1 MDGANIEEH
10 LRAFLVGALITWLV
24 LDFGTK
30 RRYKKFKKTEKD
42 QAQRD

>member
-1 MDGANIEEH
+1 MGGENIEEH
-10 LRAFLVGALITWLV
+10 LRAFLVGPLLTWLV

-30 RRYKKFKKTEKD
+30 RRYRKFKETEKD